1 MELLVDK
8 PLWLWLIVPAIAYF
22 TYVGYRNFR
31 TSNKPFRAVFFLR
44 IAAVLC
50 LVFALAEPS
59 IFRPDAKEQIIFLFD
74 RSASMDGT
82 EKELA
87 EAIETAAANK
97 NDAQVAG
104 VYSFAEDFQTLLPLS
119 KGLKPLPLD
128 TVESSQQHT
137 NIEQALELAANSGDT
152 ASATRL
158 VLLSDGNETRG
169 SALESLAR
177 IDSGRVQI
185 DVLPIEQKAGG
196 DASIAGF
203 ETPADAFVG
212 ETQPFGVTILSDK
225 DTEGQLVFSLDD
237 VEFSRQEV
245 SLVAGQ
251 NLFSY
256 TFPAVKEGLVK
267 YEARLELAQDG
278 FIENNEMVS
287 LTEVEGN
294 PELLV
299 VSGAEGSP
307 IPDLVDSSNIGI
319 TELPAAGL
327 PSNLSSIL
335 KYDAIIFDN
344 VSGTDVGAQQMN
356 VIEQAVQQFGV
367 GFMMTGGDQSYGL
380 GGYFKTPIERILPVE
395 MEVKGKHELP
405 SLGLV
410 IVMDRSGSMSG
421 VKMELAKEAA
431 ARSLE
436 LLRED
441 DTVGVIAFDDKP
453 WQIIPT
459 EKLGDPKEAIDKVLS
474 VSPGG
479 GTEIYNSL
487 EEAYAQLENLKLQR
501 KHIILLT
508 DGQSATSNDYDTLIE
523 GGKDNSITLSTVSIG
538 DDADK
543 ALLES
548 LAMTGSG
555 RYYDVSDAT
564 TIPAILSRETIMMS
578 RTYIVDDP
586 FYPVVYE
593 SGWSDLFND
602 GVPEM
607 NSYIATTAK
616 NTASVALES
625 EQGDPLLAT
634 WNYGIGRTAAY
645 TSGSGSWSGGFQSWK
660 NWPAFWNRT
669 VSELLPSFKEI
680 PFAVTS
686 QGQGVYL
693 VEDPSRQSAIIDV
706 KAINEQGED
715 VALKSEPVAPGKVEV
730 AIDAEPGV
738 VFFSISNENGDRYKT
753 GLTIPYG
760 DEYKM
765 SEPNLQMLSAL
776 AERSGG
782 QVLESL
788 DAAYR
793 DIPFESGTRQPVWQ
807 ILVFLAMLLFF
818 VDITIRRFG
827 LKMPARKIKRKPEP
841 TETPL
846 TIEQLIKA
854 KKRG

>member
-1 MELLVDK
+1 MELLVDN
-8 PLWLWLIVPAIAYF
+8 PLWLWLLVPAAAYF
-22 TYVGYRNFR
+22 AFAGYRNFKKLAR
-31 TSNKPFRAVFFLR
+31 PFRAVFLLR
-44 IAAVLC
+44 VAAVLC

-59 IFRPDAKEQIIFLFD
+59 LFRPEAKEQVIFLFD
-74 RSASMDGT
+74 RSASMDGM
-82 EKELA
+82 EKEVA
-87 EAIETAAANK
+87 TAIEAAAANK
-97 NDAQVAG
+97 KDSQLAG
-104 VYSFAEDFQTLLPLS
+104 VYSFAEDFQTLLPVS
-119 KGLKPLPLD
+119 KDLGPLPLD
-128 TVESSQQHT
+128 AVQSSQRHT
-137 NIEQALELAANSGDT
+137 DIEQALQLAANSGDT
-152 ASATRL
+152 ELATRI

-169 SALESLAR
+169 SALEGLAR
-177 IDSGRVQI
+177 HASDRVQI
-185 DVLPIEQKAGG
+185 DVWPLEQKAGG
-196 DASIAGF
+196 DAAIASF
-203 ETPADAFVG
+203 ETPADAFLG
-212 ETQPFGVTILSDK
+212 EAQPFSVTILSDK
-225 DTEGQLVFSLDD
+225 ETKGELVFTADD
-237 VEFSRQEV
+237 AEISRQDIA
-245 SLVAGQ
+245 LAAGQ

-256 TFPAVKEGLVK
+256 TFPAASEGLVK
-267 YEARLELAQDG
+267 YEARLELEQDG
-278 FIENNEMVS
+278 FIENNALAS

-299 VSGAEGSP
+299 VSGSEGSP
-307 IPDLVDSSNIGI
+307 IPSLVDISNIGI
-319 TELPAAGL
+319 TELPAAAL
-327 PSNLSSIL
+327 PANLSSIL

-344 VSGTDVGAQQMN
+344 VSGTDIGAQQMN
-356 VIEQAVQQFGV
+356 VIEQAVQEFGV
-367 GFMMTGGDQSYGL
+367 GFMMAGGDQSYGL

-410 IVMDRSGSMSG
+410 IVMDRSGSMGG

-474 VSPGG
+474 VTPGG

-487 EEAYAQLENLKLQR
+487 GEAYAQLENLKLRR

-508 DGQSATSNDYDTLIE
+508 DGQSATSNDYDALIE
-523 GGKDNSITLSTVSIG
+523 GGKDNNITLSTVSIG

-543 ALLES
+543 GLLES
-548 LAMTGSG
+548 LALTGSG

-578 RTYIVDDP
+578 RTYIVDEP
-586 FYPVVYE
+586 FYPTVYQ

-607 NSYIATTAK
+607 NAYIATTAK
-616 NTASVALES
+616 STASIALES
-625 EQGDPLLAT
+625 DQGDPLLAE
-634 WNYGIGRTAAY
+634 WNYGIGRTVAY
-645 TSGSGSWSGGFQSWK
+645 TSGSGAWSGGFQNWK

-669 VSELLPSFKEI
+669 VSELLPSFEEI
-680 PFAVTS
+680 PFSVTG

-693 VEDPSRQSAIIDV
+693 VEDPSRKSAIIDV
-706 KAINEQGED
+706 KAVDEQGKN
-715 VALKSEPVAPGKVEV
+715 VPLQAEPVAPGKVEV
-730 AIDAEPGV
+730 SIDAEPGI
-738 VFFSISNENGDRYKT
+738 VFFSISNENGERYKT

-765 SEPNLQMLSAL
+765 SQPNLPLLSAL

-782 QVLESL
+782 QVVESL
-788 DAAYR
+788 EASFR
-793 DIPFESGTRQPVWQ
+793 DIPFEGGTRQP
-807 ILVFLAMLLFF
+807 IRHLLVFLAMLLFF
-818 VDITIRRFG
+818 ADITIRRFG
-827 LKMPARKIKRKPEP
+827 LKMPVRKPRQKLEQRAAP
-841 TETPL
+841 AA
-846 TIEQLIKA
+846 IEQLIKA